1 MAVGGDLFVVFS
13 IPRGRAMPDT
23 TTTAYGGWH
32 RGYEVLSDADRLTS
46 PGVPVRRHLTSLPPA
61 AEVA

>member
-23 TTTAYGGWH
+23 TTTAYGGH
-32 RGYEVLSDADRLTS
+32 GTADTRFCLMLIALL
-46 PGVPVRRHLTSLPPA
+46 RRVSRCGA
-61 AEVA
+61 I